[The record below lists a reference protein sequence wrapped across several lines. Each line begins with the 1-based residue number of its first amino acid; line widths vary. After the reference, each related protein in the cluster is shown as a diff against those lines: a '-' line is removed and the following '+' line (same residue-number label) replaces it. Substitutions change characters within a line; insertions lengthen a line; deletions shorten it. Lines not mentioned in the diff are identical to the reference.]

1 MKIPSEHDEQV
12 VVCKWLDIIGV
23 TYFSVPNGS
32 FLSGGKMQRARQM
45 KNLKAEGLK
54 SGVPDLVILLEGG
67 KLLFIE
73 MKRVK
78 LSTTSK
84 EQKEWQE
91 RLKVLGFSAHICN
104 GAGEAIDTIEKYLP
118 ENKKIISKD
127 QGKLF

>member
-12 VVCKWLDIIGV
+12 VVCKWLDLIGV
-23 TYFSVPNGS
+23 TYFAVPNGS
-32 FLSGGKMQRARQM
+32 NKSFTAQR
-45 KNLKAEGLK
+45 KFKAEGLK
-54 SGVPDLVILLEGG
+54 AGVPDLVVLLEGG
-67 KLLFIE
+67 KSLFIE

-84 EQKEWQE
+84 EQKEWQK
-91 RLKVLGFSAHICN
+91 RLKVLGFSAHICK

-127 QGKLF
+127 QGQLF